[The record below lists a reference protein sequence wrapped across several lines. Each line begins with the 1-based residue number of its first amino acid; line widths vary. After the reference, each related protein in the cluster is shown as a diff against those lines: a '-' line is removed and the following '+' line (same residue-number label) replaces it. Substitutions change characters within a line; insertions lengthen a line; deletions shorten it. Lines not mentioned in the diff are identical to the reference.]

1 MVRSVRKVVLF
12 YHFLR
17 DNDDLMVTICTLDP
31 PFQLP
36 LNGIVKINYIPNF
49 LKDALHVYV
58 LSELC

>member
-31 PFQLP
+31 PLQLP
-36 LNGIVKINYIPNF
+36 LNGIVKNNYIPNF

-58 LSELC
+58 LSKLC